1 MCIEIERQNQILLD
15 KMTSIMNNQF
25 LPVENKTVSKSLNQ
39 LIRKKKLI
47 KITLE
52 NISLCQRL
60 KQQKSQYNIKLWKN
74 ERKKEEYLLKNIC
87 EFTYRLKDS
96 LKNKARKE
104 KNAKSE
110 SILPSLKKNSS
121 SNSNIIHQQVFM
133 HSNKKFL
140 VNIMPAKK

>member
-60 KQQKSQYNIKLWKN
+60 KQQKSQYNIKL
-74 ERKKEEYLLKNIC
+74 
-87 EFTYRLKDS
+87 
-96 LKNKARKE
+96 
-104 KNAKSE
+104 
-110 SILPSLKKNSS
+110 
-121 SNSNIIHQQVFM
+121 
-133 HSNKKFL
+133 
-140 VNIMPAKK
+140 